1 MADKTVNSVGM
12 QRSIW
17 IIIAILV
24 STGVYFTIRY
34 GLRPKPIPVMNPTSF
49 ERLEQIGIVTYRRL
63 RQNIRSE
70 RVVVL
75 GSSAEVPKSSEV
87 WLGLIEAA
95 AAEKERV
102 VVFPAS
108 GQIQVPSVPNVEV
121 VKYSEEAH
129 RSGDLV
135 ELAHNRMK
143 SGQLVV
149 IIGPTEEVSHLVK
162 SSVTQQIE
170 KAVGHPV
177 LSISSLKFA
186 VSEQASSELEP
197 QCLEPGTEKDVVRR
211 LSCAASR
218 VSRKYMKKKLDAEK
232 IWAVME
238 RHGLKEY
245 LVFIHQ
251 P

>member
-1 MADKTVNSVGM
+1 M
-12 QRSIW
+12 QRWIW
-17 IIIAILV
+17 IIVAILV

-49 ERLEQIGIVTYRRL
+49 ERLDQIGIVTYKRL

-75 GSSAEVPKSSEV
+75 GLSAEVAKSSEV
-87 WLGLIEAA
+87 WMGLLEAA

-102 VVFPAS
+102 VVFPVS
-108 GQIQVPSVPNVEV
+108 GQIQVPAVPNVEV
-121 VKYSEEAH
+121 IRYSEEAH
-129 RSGDLV
+129 KSGDLV
-135 ELAHNRMK
+135 QLAHNRMK
-143 SGQLVV
+143 GGQLVV
-149 IIGPTEEVSHLVK
+149 VIGPTEEVSHLVK
-162 SSVTQQIE
+162 NSVTQQLE
-170 KAVGHPV
+170 RVVGHPV
-177 LSISSLKFA
+177 LSISTLRFA
-186 VSEQASSELEP
+186 VSEEASTELEP
-197 QCLEPGTEKDVVRR
+197 HCLEPTAEKDVVRR

-218 VSRKYMKKKLDAEK
+218 VSRKYMKKKLAPDK
-232 IWAVME
+232 IWAVTE